1 LAALEDGNGGAEST
15 AGDTTFGPARFDFA
29 EERDVDTFID
39 TLARFERGELTS
51 DQWRAFRLVN
61 GTYGQRQEGTLS
73 MVRVK
78 LPQGIASAEQ
88 VEALADVASRHG
100 RGFVHVT
107 TRQNVQLHFVPLDE
121 VGAILSRL
129 AESGLTTREACGNA
143 IRNVT
148 TSPSAGVAPD
158 EVFDPVPY
166 AEAVTRYFLRHPL
179 AAKLPRKFK
188 IAFNG
193 GGEDHA
199 FAPVNDLGY
208 HARLDAEGK
217 RGFRLTVAGG
227 TAILCRSGHELAS
240 FVPANDILAYA
251 EAVLRVFDREGDRV
265 HRQKNRLKFLV
276 RQLGWEV
283 FRSRVEVEL
292 AAVRAAGAPT
302 LPFDPEAPPVRSA
315 PRVARA
321 PAPTREALL
330 ALLAGD
336 APRGPGFLPR
346 ALPVLGDDRGERFRR
361 TNVRPQRQAG
371 YSLVSIVLPLGDVS
385 AGRLRA
391 LAALSSA
398 YADGAVRFTP
408 SQNVALHW
416 VRDEDV
422 APLYEH
428 LRAISLAEPDV
439 GSVADVGSC
448 PGAESC
454 KLAVTQSR
462 GAAQLLGDAFRADRA
477 FIDRAAGLGIRISGC
492 PNGCGL
498 HHVAPIGFQGGMRKI
513 GGRAAPFYTVYAG
526 AAVEGDATFGRI
538 IGKVPARRV
547 VDVVQALVASYEE
560 KRLPGERADEYLA
573 RASTAELRAV
583 VAPIEAIDGDSVT
596 PEDFID
602 IGDQE
607 AFRGE
612 TSEGECAS

>member
-1 LAALEDGNGGAEST
+1 LAALDETHSSGGRAP
-15 AGDTTFGPARFDFA
+15 GDATFGPARFDFA
-29 EERDVDTFID
+29 DERDVDTFVE
-39 TLARFERGELTS
+39 TLSRFERGELSS

-78 LPQGIASAEQ
+78 LPQGIVSADQ
-88 VEALADVASRHG
+88 VEALAEVASRHG

-107 TRQNVQLHFVPLDE
+107 TRQNVQLHFIPLDE
-121 VGAILSRL
+121 VGTILARL

-148 TSPSAGVAPD
+148 TSPTAGVAAD

-166 AEAVTRYFLRHPL
+166 AEAITRHFLRHPL

-188 IAFNG
+188 IAVNG
-193 GGEDHA
+193 GGDDHSY
-199 FAPVNDLGY
+199 APVNDLGY
-208 HARLDAEGK
+208 HARLDGEGK

-227 TAILCRSGHELAS
+227 TAILCRSGHELAP

-251 EAVLRVFDREGDRV
+251 EAVLRVFDRAGDRV

-276 RQLGWEV
+276 RNLGWEV
-283 FRSRVEVEL
+283 FRERVEAEL
-292 AAVRAAGAPT
+292 AAVRAGGAPT
-302 LPFDPEAPPVRSA
+302 LPFDPESPP
-315 PRVARA
+315 ARNV
-321 PAPTREALL
+321 APTSRAAAPEGATLL
-330 ALLAGD
+330 ALLGND
-336 APRGPGFLPR
+336 VPRGPGFLPR
-346 ALPVLGDDRGERFRR
+346 ALPVLGDERGDRFRR

-371 YSLVSIVLPLGDVS
+371 YSMVSIVLPLGDVT

-391 LAALSSA
+391 IAALSRA

-408 SQNVALHW
+408 SQNVLLHW
-416 VRDEDV
+416 VKDEEV
-422 APLYEH
+422 GALHEH
-428 LRAISLAEPDV
+428 LRALSLAEPDV
-439 GSVADVGSC
+439 DSVADVGSC
-448 PGAESC
+448 PGAETC

-462 GAAQLLGDAFRADRA
+462 GAAQLLGDAFRADRG
-477 FIDRAAGLGIRISGC
+477 FVDRASGLHIRISGC

-513 GGRAAPFYTVYAG
+513 AGRAAPFYTVYAG
-526 AAVEGDATFGRI
+526 AAVGDDAAFGRI
-538 IGKVPARRV
+538 VGKVPARRV
-547 VDVVQALVASYEE
+547 VDAVRALVASYEE
-560 KRLPGERADEYLA
+560 HRKEGERADEYLA
-573 RASTAELRAV
+573 RASTAELRARL
-583 VAPIEAIDGDSVT
+583 APIEAIDDGTAT
-596 PEDFID
+596 PEDFVD